1 MKSPACRSAARG
13 ASRLPRQRG
22 RAPPIKSYHRF
33 RRHTRFVSR
42 LVREV
47 SSIDPRRSKP
57 ERKANEKPAR
67 MNRRAINSSH
77 LAVKRGRRRLGCPT
91 GFAQTTCLRDEIIE
105 YRHGVFDP
113 MATESVDR
121 PFRAVIEQLQP
132 KQRLHS
138 AKIDLGFPKHA
149 DFAVPNQGERN
160 RRFWTVLQ
168 NRGEFDES
176 SRNSQF
182 GKRAFGRVA
191 AH

>member
-22 RAPPIKSYHRF
+22 TAPPIKSYHRF

-149 DFAVPNQGERN
+149 DFRSSQS
-160 RRFWTVLQ
+160 RRAKPTLLD
-168 NRGEFDES
+168 RPPE
-176 SRNSQF
+176 
-182 GKRAFGRVA
+182 
-191 AH
+191 